1 MAVQVEETQ
10 QGNAVI
16 VTVTGRL
23 DGKDYDIFVPVVEA
37 LIQKRGKIR
46 ILLQM
51 RDFHGW
57 DGSALWEDIKFD
69 WKHYSDIERIA
80 MVGNSKWEQGMAI
93 FCRPFTGAKIHY
105 FPRRSVKRRSVGSP
119 RPESQRTQSAREAT
133 QRIRATPQRGA
144 EASAR

>member
-10 QGNAVI
+10 QGNAAV

-23 DGKDYDIFVPVVEA
+23 DGKDYDTFVPVIEA
-37 LIQKRGKIR
+37 MIQKRGKIR

-57 DGSALWEDIKFD
+57 DASALWEDIKFD

-80 MVGNSKWEQGMAI
+80 MVGDSKWEQGMAV
-93 FCRPFTGAKIHY
+93 FCRPFTRAKIQY
-105 FPRRSVKRRSVGSP
+105 FPESKR
-119 RPESQRTQSAREAT
+119 EEALSW
-133 QRIRATPQRGA
+133 IA
-144 EASAR
+144 ET

>member
-1 MAVQVEETQ
+1 MAVKVEETK

-51 RDFHGW
+51 CDFHGW
-57 DGSALWEDIKFD
+57 DASALWEDIKFD

-93 FCRPFTGAKIHY
+93 FCRPFTGAKIRY
-105 FPRRSVKRRSVGSP
+105 FPEAKR
-119 RPESQRTQSAREAT
+119 EEALGW
-133 QRIRATPQRGA
+133 IA
-144 EASAR
+144 ET

>member
-57 DGSALWEDIKFD
+57 DASALWEDIKFD

-93 FCRPFTGAKIHY
+93 FCRPFTGAKIQY
-105 FPRRSVKRRSVGSP
+105 FPEAKR
-119 RPESQRTQSAREAT
+119 EEALGW
-133 QRIRATPQRGA
+133 IA
-144 EASAR
+144 ET